1 MKSHLHIILIFLLAA
16 CGSKKAAINTSTSDI
31 DTLKHDSIYG
41 ESDEAYFSEIDTFY
55 IVIADTGNDYYALQ
69 QQMFSIAN
77 STSIK
82 IDTLGRYYDKTKN
95 LIQLPND
102 DEDEVY
108 RGDYF
113 PRRFQSDYLSLEY
126 LVIYNPLSA
135 DKTIAL
141 VTGIFET
148 KHSADS
154 ALKYISSVQPK
165 AFVVKSKMYTGCM
178 H

>member
-16 CGSKKAAINTSTSDI
+16 CSSKNANINSSTSEI
-31 DTLKHDSIYG
+31 DSLKHDSIYK
-41 ESDEAYFSEIDTFY
+41 ESNEAYFSEIDTFY
-55 IVIADTGNDYYALQ
+55 IVIADTGNDYYAIR
-69 QQMFSIAN
+69 QQMFNIAI
-77 STSIK
+77 STGIK

-113 PRRFQSDYLSLEY
+113 PRRFPSDHLSLEY
-126 LVIYNPLSA
+126 LVIYNPQSA

-148 KHSADS
+148 IHSADS

-165 AFVVKSKMYTGCM
+165 AFVVKSEMYTGCM